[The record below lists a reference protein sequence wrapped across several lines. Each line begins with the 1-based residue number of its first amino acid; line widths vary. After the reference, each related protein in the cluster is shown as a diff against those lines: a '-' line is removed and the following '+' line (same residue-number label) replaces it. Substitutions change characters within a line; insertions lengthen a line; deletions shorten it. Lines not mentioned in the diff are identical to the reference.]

1 MIDVGNL
8 IQLFNNVIGWLKSAR
23 DEQAQE
29 EEHYRHALLSVYLA
43 ANETKA
49 YLAMMKRRKYPD
61 RERERNLSRLWSEA
75 AVELR
80 KVDPDLA
87 RRCLLTGDYWADPT
101 AWSEQALGEARITLK
116 ELYERARELL

>member
-8 IQLFNNVIGWLKSAR
+8 IQLFHNVIGWLKSAR
-23 DEQAQE
+23 DAQVQDE
-29 EEHYRHALLSVYLA
+29 AHYRRALLSVYLA

-49 YLAMMKRRKYPD
+49 YLATMKRRKSPD

-80 KVDPDLA
+80 KLEPDLA

-101 AWSEQALGEARITLK
+101 EWSEQALQEARITLK
-116 ELYERARELL
+116 EVYERARELL